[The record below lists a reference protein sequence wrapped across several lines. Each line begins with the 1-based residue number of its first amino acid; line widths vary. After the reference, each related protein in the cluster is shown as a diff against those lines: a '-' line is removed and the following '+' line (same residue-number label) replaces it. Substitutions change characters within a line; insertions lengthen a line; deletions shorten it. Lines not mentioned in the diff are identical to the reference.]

1 MARGSV
7 FWLAALIVLLVV
19 DPAIASELS
28 LKRVVLST
36 GGVGYFEYEAEVQG
50 DASLSLDVAL
60 EQVDDVLKSLV
71 VYDSAG
77 TAGEITLP
85 GREPQ
90 TKILS
95 GTPFEGA
102 ANSLADLLNRLVGA
116 ELRIAAPT
124 PVSGRLVHVY
134 PQTERG
140 PDNVTLTRFRLVLMT
155 DAGLQQITLDDVGTI
170 AFADSQLQSRLAAI
184 LAQIAN
190 LQADKTRRLML
201 QSRGTGPRRVRVGYV
216 VGAPLWKATYRL
228 SLPGDAQAD
237 EARLQGWAVLENFS
251 GQPWRDV
258 ELTLISG
265 NVVTFR
271 QALYESYY
279 VDRPTVP
286 VEVEGRVLPQPDTGS
301 VAIAQLRRSAKAAP
315 PAGGLAAPAPAPMA
329 PASVAMDE
337 VAQAPPPALVDSAEA
352 NESATQIAFTLPYK
366 VSVAAGQ
373 SLLVPVLDRELPAR
387 RIDLYQAAAAA
398 RHPLAAIELTNN
410 SDTGLPPG
418 VLTLYQQNGEHGA
431 LYLGDARLAALP
443 VGDKRLLSYAVNTKV
458 LVDRSSAEQRPVVK
472 ATIAEGILRV
482 TRVSRQTATYRVK
495 GSAASPQLIVEH
507 PRHAGFKL
515 TMPDPS
521 GIEMTA
527 GAYRIP
533 ASLGSGEA
541 TVAIVEDQPLEETVR
556 LLDAEDDEIGAL
568 AVSTELDAKLRQ
580 TLTDLGARRQALTRQ
595 RTELDRLKEQRGQ
608 LVDDETRLRDD
619 LTALGRDTALRKR
632 LLDKFADT
640 ETAIDTVTA
649 AIAKAETALAAAQKE
664 LASYVAGLK
673 L

>member
-1 MARGSV
+1 MGRRSRY
-7 FWLAALIVLLVV
+7 WLAALIVLLGSA
-19 DPAIASELS
+19 PTGAAELS
-28 LKRVVLST
+28 LKRVALST

-60 EQVDDVLKSLV
+60 DQVDDVLKSLV

-90 TKILS
+90 AKILS

-102 ANSLADLLNRLVGA
+102 ANSLADLLNKLLGA

-124 PVSGRLVHVY
+124 PVTGRLVHVY

-140 PDNVTLTRFRLVLMT
+140 ADNVTVTRFRLVLMT

-170 AFADSQLQSRLAAI
+170 VFADAQLQNRLTAT

-201 QSRGTGPRRVRVGYV
+201 QSRGTGARRVRLGYV
-216 VGAPLWKATYRL
+216 VGAPLWKATYRM
-228 SLPGDAQAD
+228 SLPADAQPD
-237 EARLQGWAVLENFS
+237 KARLQGWAVLENFS
-251 GQPWRDV
+251 GQAWHDI

-265 NVVTFR
+265 NLVTFR

-279 VDRPTVP
+279 VNRPTVP

-301 VAIAQLRRSAKAAP
+301 VAVAQARRAKSAA
-315 PAGGLAAPAPAPMA
+315 PAGGLAAPAPAPA
-329 PASVAMDE
+329 TSAAMDE
-337 VAQAPPPALVDSAEA
+337 AAPAQPAFVDSAEA
-352 NESATQIAFTLPYK
+352 NEGATQIAFTLPYK

-373 SLLVPVLDRELPAR
+373 SLLVPILDRELPAR
-387 RIDLYQAAAAA
+387 RIDVYQAAVAA

-410 SDTGLPPG
+410 GDTGLPPG
-418 VLTLYQQNGEHGA
+418 VLTLYQQNAERGA
-431 LYLGDARLAALP
+431 LYLGDARLAAFP
-443 VGDKRLLSYAVNTKV
+443 VGDKRLLSYAVDMKV
-458 LVDRSSAEQRPVVK
+458 LVDRSAAEQRPVVK
-472 ATIAEGILRV
+472 ATIADGILRI
-482 TRVSRQTATYRVK
+482 TRVLRQTATYRVK
-495 GSAASPQLIVEH
+495 GNAASPTLIVEH
-507 PRHAGFKL
+507 PRHAGFRL
-515 TMPDPS
+515 TTPDP
-521 GIEMTA
+521 GGVEMTA

-533 ASLGSGEA
+533 ASPGSGETA
-541 TVAIVEDQPLEETVR
+541 LVVVEDQPFEETVR

-580 TLTDLGARRQALTRQ
+580 SLTDLGARRQAITRQ
-595 RTELDRLKEQRGQ
+595 RAELDRLKEQRGQ
-608 LVDDETRLRDD
+608 LVEDETRLRDD
-619 LTALGRDTALRKR
+619 LAALGRDTALRKR
-632 LLDKFADT
+632 LLDKFAET